1 MLNSMCGDKGCV
13 SYLAARLYM
22 TKLCDDEAFY
32 DRWYAVMDQKRQSR
46 CDRLRNV
53 PDRRRCI
60 MAYALLSHAMADIG
74 VNDLPKISEDTN
86 GKPYFADS
94 DIFFNISHAGER
106 VIVAIS
112 DAAVGCDVEC
122 RSGNA
127 AKIVKRFFT
136 KEENDLLSSI
146 DDEKAA
152 GHMFTR
158 LWTLKESVVKC
169 CGDGIRRSF
178 GDFSL
183 VDKNGDMVR
192 TVTLPDIDEEYH
204 IKEYESEN
212 GYCYSICCVSD
223 KIEDVMRSVSWE
235 KI

>member
-1 MLNSMCGDKGCV
+1 
-13 SYLAARLYM
+13 M

-32 DRWYAVMDQKRQSR
+32 DRWYAVMDIKRQSR
-46 CDRLRNV
+46 CDRFKNE

-60 MAYALLSHAMADIG
+60 TAFALLSYAMADIG
-74 VNDLPKISEDTN
+74 VADLPDIFEDAN
-86 GKPYFADS
+86 GKPCFVNS
-94 DIFFNISHAGER
+94 DYFFNISHAGER

-112 DAAVGCDVEC
+112 TAEVGCDVEC

-183 VDKNGDMVR
+183 VDINGEIKKCVK
-192 TVTLPDIDEEYH
+192 LPDIDEEYH
-204 IKEYESEN
+204 IKEFDSEN

-223 KIEDVMRSVSWE
+223 RIEDVMRSVSWE
-235 KI
+235 KILN